1 VWILILLF
9 GISCLVIGWTCFG
22 YFILLRLAGLLRPRR
37 AEGQGPDELPF
48 VSVVV
53 PCYNEREQIAAKYH
67 DLREQDYP
75 KDRLELVFAD
85 GGSEDGS
92 LEVLGWEIK
101 DDPTVRIIECP
112 ERGKINQLNHVLP
125 QLKGEIVVNT
135 DVDGRMKPATLS
147 ALVQEF
153 QEGEDVAV
161 VGAYVYPANT
171 LDVDQCYW
179 ASQNRGRFMES
190 DVWTTSIVIAVC
202 YAFRRSFL
210 SAFPP
215 DVVADDIYV
224 AFEANTRGLRT
235 VYCRDAVVG
244 ELRAPRDL
252 DEFFAHKFRKSN
264 AFLREALR
272 FLYRLP
278 DMPPGWKMMYCTKVA
293 QLFLLPWA
301 DMALI
306 LLGAS
311 LLTLSPEP
319 RYDVVGLGFAGLLAL
334 LVVTS
339 TLFRRVSLPDNPGG
353 FGVLT
358 MLKCYVHTNI
368 LLFATGLSYP
378 FYRQTSSYAKLGDE
392 SGGPS
397 ASGGD
402 G

>member
-22 YFILLRLAGLLRPRR
+22 YFIFLRLTGLLRPRK
-37 AEGQGPDELPF
+37 AEPAEPAELPF

-53 PCYNEREQIAAKYH
+53 PCYNERSQIAAKYH

-101 DDPTVRIIECP
+101 NDPTVRVIECP
-112 ERGKINQLNHVLP
+112 EKGKVNQLNHVLP

-135 DVDGRMKPATLS
+135 DVDGRMSPTTLS
-147 ALVQEF
+147 ALVAEF
-153 QEGEDVAV
+153 GRGDDVAV

-179 ASQNRGRFMES
+179 ASQNRARFMES
-190 DVWTTSIVIAVC
+190 DAWTTSIVIAVC

-210 SAFPP
+210 AAFPP

-244 ELRAPRDL
+244 ELRAPHDL

-278 DMPPGWKMMYCTKVA
+278 DMPSGWKMMYCTKVA

-301 DMALI
+301 DLALV

-311 LLTLSPEP
+311 LLTLG
-319 RYDVVGLGFAGLLAL
+319 RYDVVGLGFAGLLVL
-334 LVVTS
+334 LITTS
-339 TLFRRVSLPDNPGG
+339 TLFRRVTLPGSPGE
-353 FGVLT
+353 FDILT
-358 MLKCYVHTNI
+358 LFKCYVHSNI
-368 LLFATGLSYP
+368 LLFATGISYP
-378 FYRQTSSYAKLGDE
+378 FYRQTSSYAKVGDE
-392 SGGPS
+392 SDAAPTDNAHG
-397 ASGGD
+397 
-402 G
+402 